1 MKRILHI
8 LLALTAIVG
17 SASAQS
23 LSVQPIEVQVGEQTE
38 MVINLTGGATATALQ
53 FNLQLPEGISVDAYS
68 ATLGSATDGHS
79 LNVEPLN
86 NGDLLFI
93 LYSMNLNTFKDGE
106 VLRIPIN
113 INGEG
118 TARLYNIRFADTDA
132 VSYAGKETA
141 TGIKTLSNSPLKG
154 ENIYNLSGQQMVNG
168 KSLNSKL
175 PWGIYIK
182 GGKKILAK

>member
-1 MKRILHI
+1 MNKRIQTI
-8 LLALTAIVG
+8 LFALAAIVG
-17 SASAQS
+17 SANAQN
-23 LSVQPIEVQVGEQTE
+23 LSFEVKANEAT
-38 MVINLTGGATATALQ
+38 MNISGATGMTALQ
-53 FNLQLPEGISVDAYS
+53 FCLQLPADVTIDTSN
-68 ATLGSATDGHS
+68 ATMGEATVSHTLCMETLD
-79 LNVEPLN
+79 

-93 LYSMNLNTFKDGE
+93 LYSMNLNRFKDGE
-106 VLRIPIN
+106 LLSIPIN

-118 TARLYNIRFADTDA
+118 TVRLYNIRFADTDA
-132 VSYAGKETA
+132 VSYAGEETA